1 MRTVRTKLLLCI
13 VLAIV
18 AGFLACNKAA
28 APAAPPEEIY
38 APATGAVGLDI
49 IRMGNGEGAAR
60 WLATYSDGNSTTK
73 FQIEFERAT
82 AANSSLLASGK
93 GKFVALPESDPTAL
107 LDTLQ
112 KALQARHRPNNV
124 QKADALP
131 FEYAVL
137 GDNQSRSPDGGFR
150 GSPKG
155 NWTATKLFL
164 ANDQAEVYF
173 NFNPVI
179 HKAEFS
185 IKDRDYGDR
194 VLAELAK
201 VL

>member
-1 MRTVRTKLLLCI
+1 M
-13 VLAIV
+13 AI
-18 AGFLACNKAA
+18 ALGFVACNKAA
-28 APAAPPEEIY
+28 PPAAPPEETY
-38 APATGAVGLDI
+38 APATGAVGLDL
-49 IRMGNGEGAAR
+49 IRMGNAEGGQR
-60 WLATYSDGNSTTK
+60 WLATYSDGTSTTK
-73 FQIEFERAT
+73 FQIEFENAT

-93 GKFVALPESDPTAL
+93 GTFVSVPDSNPTAL

-112 KALQARHRPNNV
+112 KALQARRRPNNV
-124 QKADALP
+124 QKADTLP
-131 FEYAVL
+131 FEYAVV
-137 GDNQSRSPDGGFR
+137 GDNQSRRPDGGFQA
-150 GSPKG
+150 SPTG

-185 IKDRDYGDR
+185 IKNRDYGDR